1 MYQCT
6 STGTITCWYDRISV
20 VKCHRFFGAYLN
32 ADLQSPE
39 FMRLSKDLVDMIEA
53 GGTDEDLDK

>member
-1 MYQCT
+1 MKYLFHNLYHLT
-6 STGTITCWYDRISV
+6 AKNRWHYKVFDV
-20 VKCHRFFGAYLN
+20 AGAYLN